1 MKFQPYTTMKKTL
14 LSFLLCMLAVVG
26 NAQTSICG
34 VDFGASYSTA
44 ERILEN
50 KFGDKEYFLSDKT
63 RIVFNDK
70 IYAGRMWTRM
80 QFLFQSD
87 GYQQYFNRC
96 ILVKDCKTLTEAKEV
111 RDAIKK
117 QMEEK
122 YFIMDFTNETTK
134 LKFYLGG
141 MSPVDSSMYGFCIDI
156 IKYDSGEYAARL
168 DYGPYDY
175 VKEEL

>member
-14 LSFLLCMLAVVG
+14 LSLLLCMLAVAG

-50 KFGDKEYFLSDKT
+50 KFGDKEYYFSDKT

-70 IYAGRMWTRM
+70 MYAGRMWTRM

-96 ILVKDCKTLTEAKEV
+96 ILAMNCKTLTEAKEA

-122 YFIMDFTNETTK
+122 YFIMEFTDETTK
-134 LKFYLGG
+134 LKYYLGG
-141 MSPVDSSMYGFCIDI
+141 KSPVNPLDPGFAIDI
-156 IKYDSGEYAARL
+156 IKYDSGGYAVRL